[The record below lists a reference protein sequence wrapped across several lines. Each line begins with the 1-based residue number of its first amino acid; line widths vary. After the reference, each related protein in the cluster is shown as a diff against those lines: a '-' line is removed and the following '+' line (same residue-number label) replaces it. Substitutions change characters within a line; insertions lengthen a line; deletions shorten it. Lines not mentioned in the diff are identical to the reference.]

1 MMSAGG
7 RGGLV
12 EIDPAEALRPAR
24 AADWT
29 SALLRAAAD
38 APAADGTRA
47 LGLAAALAS
56 ALGEGDRAVAC
67 LRLLR
72 RRDALGQLVAAALG
86 QGDPSA
92 QQVAPLLRHDR
103 DWVVLQCYRAGLE
116 VPAALAIGVNRNA
129 LAAMDLLPAVE
140 ELAHA
145 ALACQDPGAVATGL
159 GDWLSRADSEG
170 IDHFIGLD
178 ALALVCR
185 TIVRL
190 GLRGAAQNIRP
201 EQFGLLIGG
210 IDSEFTS
217 EAYGEFR
224 LLAIRL
230 MGLGYSSLVVSL
242 AEESTGGGR
251 YFDDIAVEALLLH
264 GKDDEAV
271 AQLAKLLADR
281 ALQITPGISDWGA
294 KMLPSQ
300 ALPPSVVSRLLDV
313 AREAPPSLVRTY
325 LVDQLERDI
334 RSASVRLEPPDAS
347 AAAAEAM
354 RVVTQ
359 EKWSWFQAL
368 QILARQGHWS
378 AAVSVATAGEETFWR
393 VKRLGYLAR
402 LGAEHDA
409 PDALP
414 TVLAAVGSLPLSPD
428 EISTARGMV
437 VRECVFAERW
447 NW

>member
-1 MMSAGG
+1 
-7 RGGLV
+7 V

-29 SALLRAAAD
+29 SALFQATAE
-38 APAADGTRA
+38 APPADGTRA
-47 LGLAAALAS
+47 LGLAAALALG
-56 ALGEGDRAVAC
+56 LGEGDRARAC
-67 LRLLR
+67 LRLLW
-72 RRDALGQLVAAALG
+72 RRDAFGQLVAGALG
-86 QGDPSA
+86 PGDPSA
-92 QQVAPLLRHDR
+92 QQVAPLSARDR
-103 DWVVLQCYRAGLE
+103 DWVVLQCYRAGLQ
-116 VPAALAIGVNRNA
+116 VPAALAISVDRNA
-129 LAAMDLLPAVE
+129 LSAMDLLPAVE

-145 ALACQDPGAVATGL
+145 ALACQDPWAVATGL
-159 GDWLSRADSEG
+159 GDWLSRADS
-170 IDHFIGLD
+170 DGLDSSVGPD
-178 ALALVCR
+178 ALALACR

-190 GLRGAAQNIRP
+190 GLRGAADLIRP
-201 EQFGLLIGG
+201 EQFGLLIGC

-224 LLAIRL
+224 QLAIRL
-230 MGLGYSSLVVSL
+230 VRLGYASL
-242 AEESTGGGR
+242 AVALAQESTGGGR

-264 GKDDEAV
+264 GKDAEAS

-294 KMLPSQ
+294 TMLPSQ
-300 ALPPSVVSRLLDV
+300 PLAPPVVSRLRNV

-334 RSASVRLEPPDAS
+334 RSASAPLERPDAS
-347 AAAAEAM
+347 AATAEAM
-354 RVVTQ
+354 RVVTK

-368 QILARQGHWS
+368 EILARQGHWS
-378 AAVSVATAGEETFWR
+378 AAVSVATAGEETFWWVR
-393 VKRLGYLAR
+393 RLGFLAR

-409 PDALP
+409 PEALL

-447 NW
+447 SW